1 METDQACIHGKE
13 WNNTDPQIKQ
23 MKKKWLKAEVEKV
36 VKERPTPHRRYRRSI
51 ETLFQ
56 GNDE

>member
-36 VKERPTPHRRYRRSI
+36 VQGETNSTQEVQEEYRNLVSR
-51 ETLFQ
+51 E
-56 GNDE
+56 